1 MKPMEKDLLNQPPE
15 KVLLMYRAVN
25 DMINEGADITTMKVA
40 DITARAGI
48 GKGTAYE
55 YFSTKDEIITKAL
68 LHEMMSYLET
78 IAEIANRD
86 TSFKEKVFELL
97 DFGIHHFYEGRT
109 FIQILKIVLGASD
122 ISETMKQEFH
132 IIKEEN
138 ICRQFE
144 QIQDTIMQAGIKEKL
159 LKESNTKLH
168 RLVFNS
174 QMITF
179 SMMLH
184 ENPLHETSEITLNEM
199 KEFIYES
206 VIKLLG

>member
-1 MKPMEKDLLNQPPE
+1 MKPTKNDLLNQPPE

-78 IAEIANRD
+78 ITEIANRD
-86 TSFKEKVFELL
+86 TSFQEKVFELL
-97 DFGIHHFYEGRT
+97 DFGIHHFNEGRT

-122 ISETMKQEFH
+122 ISDTMKQEFQV
-132 IIKEEN
+132 IKEEN

-144 QIQDTIMQAGIKEKL
+144 QIQDAVMQAGIKENL
-159 LKESNTKLH
+159 LKERNKKLH
-168 RLVFNS
+168 RMVFNS

-179 SMMLH
+179 TMMLH
-184 ENPLHETSEITLNEM
+184 ENAMHETSEFSLEEM
-199 KEFIYES
+199 KEFVYQS
-206 VIKLLG
+206 VIKLLN